1 MTARSSSMGMF
12 QTSGFVCIT
21 PTICGR
27 GANASV
33 SDAGFVDGWISD
45 VTHPES
51 LDVGPYDHLVSM
63 FVASDRYRTELVGFF
78 DTAFGLDPT
87 IMRPG

>member
-1 MTARSSSMGMF
+1 MSRTR
-12 QTSGFVCIT
+12 
-21 PTICGR
+21 
-27 GANASV
+27 N
-33 SDAGFVDGWISD
+33 
-45 VTHPES
+45 